1 MLRHLVRST
10 RATSVVTKS
19 PIFRAHV
26 TPVSIISAR
35 YLFNKLKK
43 PLLAPPAP
51 PAPSN
56 TPPSPITAT
65 TTQATTTNPNNSTS
79 TNNNTKTTD
88 ISDIDA
94 AKLQSHPI
102 LKRVPKFLQKYCIR
116 FIDAP
121 FSHVTAFLIL
131 HELTAIVPLV
141 GIWWVLHKYNFSI
154 PLDLPLWAI
163 DKGTKIIDKLLES
176 VDFSKFSLN
185 DKWRIISEGA
195 YAYVIV
201 KFLLPVRVF
210 VSLALM
216 PWFARTFVV
225 PFTSLFSKKKKPQTK
240 LVTTPPAE
248 VKVKPVTKPRL

>member
-1 MLRHLVRST
+1 MRGLFQKL
-10 RATSVVTKS
+10 KS
-19 PIFRAHV
+19 PPKANGTIPTTN
-26 TPVSIISAR
+26 TPITPPTTPITNPSTPTTHTIPHATKAPIAVPQTPSKTNTTDVSQIDEA
-35 YLFNKLKK
+35 KLK
-43 PLLAPPAP
+43 
-51 PAPSN
+51 N
-56 TPPSPITAT
+56 
-65 TTQATTTNPNNSTS
+65 
-79 TNNNTKTTD
+79 
-88 ISDIDA
+88 
-94 AKLQSHPI
+94 HPI
-102 LKRVPKFLQKYCIR
+102 LKRVPRFLQKYCIR

-176 VDFSKFSLN
+176 VDFSKFLLN

-210 VSLALM
+210 ISLALM
-216 PWFARTFVV
+216 PWFAKTFVV
-225 PFTSLFSKKKKPQTK
+225 PFTSLFSKKKKPALTK
-240 LVTTPPAE
+240 STTTTTE
-248 VKVKPVTKPRL
+248 VKPKPVTKPRL